1 MTDPH
6 LWLHGDPTGDRRI
19 RPATPDVAPPPPR
32 EPAPPPGPPPR
43 GRGRLAAGAAGGAA
57 SAVLMTAALLGFGVL
72 DRDAARSGAQPQAVA
87 PSVGGARPNG
97 NVQRIYESARE
108 GVVSVRAGSGTGTG
122 FVVDRDGTLVTNAH
136 VVGSSHTVQV
146 QFADDET
153 AQARVAGVDRSSDLA
168 VLKVDTGDTG
178 PLHELELADS
188 DGVRTGQLAVAIG
201 SPFGL
206 PQTATSGIVSGTGRH
221 IQAPDGFQIDRVIQ
235 TDAPINPGN
244 SGGPLL
250 DARGRVVGVNSQIAT
265 GGSSRGSVGIGFA
278 VPSNTVADVVPR
290 LERGETI
297 QRPFLGVSTTQ
308 GSNGALVR
316 EVTSGGPAQDAGVRT
331 GDVIVRVDG
340 DRVSEPGDVAAAIQ
354 DLRPGETVEV
364 EVRRGGDSRTLDV
377 ELGNRAEQDAMSFQ
391 QPLLLLALL
400 AVPLAAAAYVV
411 AERRR
416 RRRGTP
422 SPRPPPPPRS
432 CRAGPASAATCRPRW
447 ACSRWPACWP
457 RSPARR

>member
-19 RPATPDVAPPPPR
+19 RPATPTDDPLPPAR
-32 EPAPPPGPPPR
+32 EPAPAPASSS
-43 GRGRLAAGAAGGAA
+43 GRGRLAAGLAGGAA
-57 SAVLMTAALLGFGVL
+57 SAVLMTATLFGFGVL
-72 DRDAARSGAQPQAVA
+72 DREAAPQPAAVA
-87 PSVGGARPNG
+87 PTVGGARPNG
-97 NVQRIYESARE
+97 NVQKIYEAARE
-108 GVVSVRAGSGTGTG
+108 GVVSVRAGSGTGTA

-136 VVGSSHTVQV
+136 VVGSSRSVQV
-146 QFADDET
+146 QFADDDT

-168 VLKVDTGDTG
+168 VLKVDTSATG

-206 PQTATSGIVSGTGRH
+206 PQTATAGIVSGTGRH

-278 VPSNTVADVVPR
+278 VPSNTVEDVVPR

-308 GSNGALVR
+308 GTGGALVR
-316 EVTSGGPAQDAGVRT
+316 EVTSGGPAATAGVRA
-331 GDVIVRVDG
+331 GDVIVRVGG
-340 DRVSEPGDVAAAIQ
+340 DRVQEPDDVAGAIQ
-354 DLRPGETVEV
+354 DLRPGRRVEV
-364 EVRRGGDSRTLDV
+364 EVRRGGDSRTIEV
-377 ELGNRAEQDAMSFQ
+377 ELGNRAAQ
-391 QPLLLLALL
+391 
-400 AVPLAAAAYVV
+400 
-411 AERRR
+411 
-416 RRRGTP
+416 TP
-422 SPRPPPPPRS
+422 
-432 CRAGPASAATCRPRW
+432 
-447 ACSRWPACWP
+447 
-457 RSPARR
+457 

>member
-19 RPATPDVAPPPPR
+19 RPATPADDPHPGR
-32 EPAPPPGPPPR
+32 EPAPPPPARPS
-43 GRGRLAAGAAGGAA
+43 GRGRLAAGLAGGAA
-57 SAVLMTAALLGFGVL
+57 SAALMTAALFGFGVL
-72 DRDAARSGAQPQAVA
+72 DRDAAPAASQPQAVA

-97 NVQRIYESARE
+97 DVQRIYESARE
-108 GVVSVRAGSGTGTG
+108 GVVSVRTGSGSGTG
-122 FVVDRDGTLVTNAH
+122 FVVDGDGTLVTNAH
-136 VVGSSHTVQV
+136 VVGSASTVQV

-168 VLKVDTGDTG
+168 VLTVDTDETG

-206 PQTATSGIVSGTGRH
+206 PQTATAGIVSGTGRH

-265 GGSSRGSVGIGFA
+265 GGSRGSVGIGFA
-278 VPSNTVADVVPR
+278 VPSNTVSAVVPR

-308 GSNGALVR
+308 GTGGALVR
-316 EVTSGGPAQDAGVRT
+316 EVTSGGPAAEAGVRM
-331 GDVIVRVDG
+331 GDVIVRVGG
-340 DRVSEPGDVAAAIQ
+340 DRVREPDDVAAAIQ
-354 DLRPGETVEV
+354 DMRPGERVEV
-364 EVRRGGDSRTLDV
+364 ELRRGGDSRTVAV
-377 ELGNRAEQDAMSFQ
+377 ELGNRAGQ
-391 QPLLLLALL
+391 
-400 AVPLAAAAYVV
+400 
-411 AERRR
+411 
-416 RRRGTP
+416 TP
-422 SPRPPPPPRS
+422 
-432 CRAGPASAATCRPRW
+432 
-447 ACSRWPACWP
+447 
-457 RSPARR
+457 